1 MGVTSERLGEDRTL
15 QPAGE
20 EWAEGLTRDELF
32 HVLRNRRRRF
42 AIHYLKRAGRP
53 VDVGDLATQVAA
65 WENGISTEAVTS
77 KQRRRVYNA
86 LQQTHLSELHRSGLV
101 EVDQREV
108 ELTDAANRLDIYLE
122 IVPGGDV
129 PWSEYYLA
137 IAGVGVA
144 TVVAVGLDVGPF
156 AALPDIAVGV
166 FLAVVLAVSACANY
180 YYQHENLLSR
190 TEKPPELRT

>member
-137 IAGVGVA
+137 IAGVGVGA
-144 TVVAVGLDVGPF
+144 VVAVGLDVGPF

>member
-1 MGVTSERLGEDRTL
+1 MGATSGQRGEGGIL
-15 QPAGE
+15 QTSGG
-20 EWAEGLTRDELF
+20 EWADGPTRDELF

-42 AIHYLKRAGRP
+42 AIHYLKRAAEP
-53 VDVGDLATQVAA
+53 VDVGELATQVAA

-101 EVDQREV
+101 QVDQREV
-108 ELTDAANRLDIYLE
+108 ELTDAADRLDIYLE

-144 TVVAVGLDVGPF
+144 GLVVIGLDVGPF

-166 FLAVVLAVSACANY
+166 FLAVVLVVSACANY
-180 YYQHENLLSR
+180 YYQHGNVLSR